1 MNQLNTQTIE
11 EIKKEL
17 LEEKERIFK
26 EYPQLKIGAPNSGTT
41 TAFPEYGDD
50 EEENANEV
58 ADYAANLSVEK
69 DFAKLFRDI
78 NSSLK
83 RIEEGTY
90 GICKYCQKPIDP
102 KRLKARPTSSSCIE
116 CKKAITQEI

>member
-1 MNQLNTQTIE
+1 MNQLNAQTID

-26 EYPQLKIGAPNSGTT
+26 EHPQLKNSTSSSSTT

-58 ADYAANLSVEK
+58 ADYAANLSVEE

-102 KRLKARPTSSSCIE
+102 KRLKARPTSSSCVE